1 MNPSARGR
9 GLSIMKP
16 IMKQKKPT
24 KTNKPERK
32 PGKKTAGAIIPAEII
47 PAGEL
52 TPRQHKAIAALLEAP
67 TITAAAQAAGVAR
80 VTLYEW
86 LKQGPFRGALETARA
101 SLYRAGMDTLKG
113 AAEKAAGRL
122 IELLD
127 SRNENTRRLTAHEI
141 LTLAIRIDENQTL
154 EKRLTALEQALEA
167 ARPGG
172 EGLNG

>member
-1 MNPSARGR
+1 
-9 GLSIMKP
+9 
-16 IMKQKKPT
+16 MKQKNRT
-24 KTNKPERK
+24 KTNKSERK
-32 PGKKTAGAIIPAEII
+32 PGKKKAGAILPAEII

-52 TPRQHKAIAALLEAP
+52 TPRQYKAIEALLEAP

-80 VTLYEW
+80 VTLYAW
-86 LKQGPFRGALETARA
+86 LKLEPFRNTLETARA
-101 SLYRAGMDTLKG
+101 AIYREGVDTLKG
-113 AAEKAAGRL
+113 ATGLAAGRL

-154 EKRLTALEQALEA
+154 EKRLAALEQALEA

-172 EGLNG
+172 RGLNG

>member
-1 MNPSARGR
+1 MAKIRR
-9 GLSIMKP
+9 
-16 IMKQKKPT
+16 T
-24 KTNKPERK
+24 KANKNERK
-32 PGKKTAGAIIPAEII
+32 PGKKTAGAILPAEII
-47 PAGEL
+47 PAGGL
-52 TPRQHKAIAALLEAP
+52 TPRQYKAIEALLEAP

-86 LKQGPFRGALETARA
+86 LKQGPFREALETARA
-101 SLYRAGMDTLKG
+101 SLYRAGVDTLKG

-127 SRNENTRRLTAHEI
+127 SKNENTRRLTAHEI

-167 ARPGG
+167 ARPSGR
-172 EGLNG
+172 GLNG

>member
-1 MNPSARGR
+1 MTGT
-9 GLSIMKP
+9 
-16 IMKQKKPT
+16 KQT
-24 KTNKPERK
+24 KTNKSKRK
-32 PGKKTAGAIIPAEII
+32 PGKKTAGAILPAEII

-52 TPRQHKAIAALLEAP
+52 TPRQYKAIEALLEAP

-86 LKQGPFRGALETARA
+86 LKLELFRNTLETARA
-101 SLYRAGMDTLKG
+101 SLYRAGVDTLKG

-141 LTLAIRIDENQTL
+141 LTLAIRIDENQSL
-154 EKRLTALEQALEA
+154 EKRLAALEQALEA

-172 EGLNG
+172 RGLNG